1 VEKYIVRKSGPLRGE
16 VSISGAKNAVLP
28 IMAAA
33 LLSDEDCVINDAPAL
48 LDVDILCRLLETLGA
63 VVRKDLQDNVVT
75 INSADI
81 SSVEASSK
89 LVKQM
94 RASILVMGPLLARK
108 GEAVIPLPGGC
119 AIGDRPVE
127 LHFKGLRALGADI
140 RVSITGIVKAK
151 AEKLKVPIYT
161 WIFRVS
167 GQLKTS

>member
-1 VEKYIVRKSGPLRGE
+1 MLHH
-16 VSISGAKNAVLP
+16 VLS
-28 IMAAA
+28 MAAA

-94 RASILVMGPLLARK
+94 RASILVMNAQK
-108 GEAVIPLPGGC
+108 
-119 AIGDRPVE
+119 AIHRRE
-127 LHFKGLRALGADI
+127 Q
-140 RVSITGIVKAK
+140 KA
-151 AEKLKVPIYT
+151 Y
-161 WIFRVS
+161 
-167 GQLKTS
+167 